1 MILIIGLVVALLL
14 TVGKQSGSPARD
26 GFPVN
31 SSVSVNASAASAL
44 AIFGDNLYISSD
56 RTLVTWSIK
65 KGEKTETTFSEPING
80 IAASSSQVYVSVG
93 AAVRDRN
100 SVLVPRTPNGGEIGR
115 LAYHET
121 LLFIGSKQSADIT
134 VFNLEGRQF
143 TANFQATDVIR
154 LPIQAIA
161 PVNSKIYCLIANE
174 LYVDSGSRLQRIVTL
189 TGTGPTRI
197 NDANDIF
204 EYSAL
209 SSDANGKLYV
219 VDGRKSVI
227 YQLKINNATNVEI
240 EKTYRNFF
248 IDNESTPELRALGM
262 VVDSTS
268 IFILEEKRVLR
279 IPLS

>member
-1 MILIIGLVVALLL
+1 MVALLL
-14 TVGKQSGSPARD
+14 TVGKQSGSPVRD

-31 SSVSVNASAASAL
+31 SSISVNASAASSL

-56 RTLVTWSIK
+56 RTLETWSIK
-65 KGEKTETTFSEPING
+65 NGEKKETTFSEPING
-80 IAASSSQVYVSVG
+80 IAASPSQVYVSVG
-93 AAVRDRN
+93 ATVRDSN
-100 SVLVPRTPNGGEIGR
+100 SVLVPRTPNGGEIGK
-115 LAYHET
+115 LAYYET
-121 LLFIGSKQSADIT
+121 LLIIGSKQSADIT

-143 TANFQATDVIR
+143 TANFQAAGVIR

-161 PVNSKIYCLIANE
+161 MVSSKIYCLIANE
-174 LYVDSGSRLQRIVTL
+174 LYVDNGSRLQRIVTL

-209 SSDANGKLYV
+209 SSDSNGKLYV

-248 IDNESTPELRALGM
+248 IDKESTPELRALGM

-268 IFILEEKRVLR
+268 IFILEEKRVFR
-279 IPLS
+279 IPLA